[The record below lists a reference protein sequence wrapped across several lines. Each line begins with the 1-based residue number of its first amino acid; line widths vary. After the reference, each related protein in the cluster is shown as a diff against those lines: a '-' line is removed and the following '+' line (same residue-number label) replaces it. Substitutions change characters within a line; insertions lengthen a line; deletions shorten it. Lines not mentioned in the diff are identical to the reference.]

1 MGRITD
7 NRYKTN
13 IEAKIIISSTVQM
26 SPQMK
31 LRQKIKRP
39 KISPNNKSLLCSFF
53 LHTHSVTLATLARFF
68 TQMETQPVISTQ
80 PPSAL
85 SVQSITVH

>member
-1 MGRITD
+1 MGAQVWYIGEI
-7 NRYKTN
+7 KTKDRKTRDMAQQQIN
-13 IEAKIIISSTVQM
+13 IAF
-26 SPQMK
+26 P
-31 LRQKIKRP
+31 
-39 KISPNNKSLLCSFF
+39 FF
-53 LHTHSVTLATLARFF
+53 LPTHSVTLATLARFF